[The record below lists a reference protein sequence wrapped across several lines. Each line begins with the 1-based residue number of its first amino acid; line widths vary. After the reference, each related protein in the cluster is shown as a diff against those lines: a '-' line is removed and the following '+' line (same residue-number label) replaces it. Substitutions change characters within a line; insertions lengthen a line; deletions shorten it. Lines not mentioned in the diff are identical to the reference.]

1 MEHEVDP
8 RIDASSKT
16 VLYRHHR
23 SGGFTVES
31 DQCKNAAWSSPIS
44 PIPEDCGDCAHAEAN
59 LPSDLQAQP
68 ESKCR
73 AFCGEITTAE
83 FIKSRFIPEVVALKH
98 PAGQTYFKAILKHV
112 LPPEMVNL
120 AFAAPSAEKKTRL
133 KAVRGWPY
141 IHSLR
146 LADITPQVVRQL
158 TAAAL
163 ASGYSIQTATHIR
176 NVIRSVIA
184 HGIRTGCYQ
193 GSNPASTVS
202 LPPLTRREMPNLSIE
217 QLATVFKAMRY
228 PEREVAMFSLLTDMN
243 VAEICGLRWKFT
255 NLSSTGCYVDRE
267 SLPPKALAIRNQSY
281 RGELVGVMGRRR
293 RFVRVPELLELAL
306 KTQKKRDR
314 FTSPDDFVLVS
325 RNGSPLRPENIAA
338 RRLKA
343 VGRKLDL
350 PWLSWSAFQRTR
362 VILQFEI
369 GRNFQRELA
378 DLLSAV

>member
-1 MEHEVDP
+1 MEHDIDP

-16 VLYRHHR
+16 FLCREPAA
-23 SGGFTVES
+23 GFAAGS
-31 DQCKNAAWSSPIS
+31 DPCKSEAWDSPIL
-44 PIPEDCGDCAHAEAN
+44 PIAADGEDCAYIETNRAPEMR
-59 LPSDLQAQP
+59 DLHKTSS
-68 ESKCR
+68 E
-73 AFCGEITTAE
+73 AFCASITAAE
-83 FIKSRFIPEVVALKH
+83 FIENRFIPEVVALKH

-112 LPPEMVNL
+112 LPPEMVNR
-120 AFAAPSAEKKTRL
+120 AFAASPTEKKTTL

-141 IHSLR
+141 IHSLP
-146 LADITPQVVRQL
+146 LSDVTPQVIRQL

-193 GSNPASTVS
+193 GSNPALAVS
-202 LPPLTRREMPNLSIE
+202 LPPLTRREMPNLSIG
-217 QLATVFKAMRY
+217 QLAGVFKAMRY
-228 PEREVAMFSLLTDMN
+228 PEREVAMFTLLTDMN

-255 NLSSTGCYVDRE
+255 NLSSTGSFVDHE
-267 SLPPKALAIRNQSY
+267 SIPAKTLAIRYQSY

-293 RFVRVPELLELAL
+293 RFVRVPELLESAL
-306 KTQKKRDR
+306 KTLKKRDR

-338 RRLKA
+338 RRLKT
-343 VGRKLDL
+343 VGKALDL

-362 VILQFEI
+362 LNLQFEI
-369 GRNFQRELA
+369 GRNFHRELA
-378 DLLSAV
+378 DLLTAG